1 MAIFHRKMLRG
12 ILNLSKC
19 STIPALH
26 FLLGELPLEGKI
38 HRDVFSLFFC
48 IWRNPDSKI
57 YAILKYLLETSSENS
72 RTWAIH
78 LRHISLKY
86 GLPDPSEC
94 LTKDP
99 PLKSSYKEHIQ
110 TKICAYYENCL
121 RMKAENNSSMLY
133 LNVSLTGLRGKRHP
147 ALSNIITTYEVKK
160 ARIHIKML
168 VGDYLTYETKANQSG
183 GSPHCRCCPDP
194 NQPII
199 EDLKHIL
206 VVCGAYLDI
215 RTRMLPEFY
224 DVCSKS
230 KSKLN
235 FDKIMESQ
243 ETLCQFILDPA
254 SFNLKERIHMSDPVL
269 DQLYMLSRD
278 YCFAVSSARMS
289 NLKTK
294 EQNK

>member
-1 MAIFHRKMLRG
+1 
-12 ILNLSKC
+12 
-19 STIPALH
+19 
-26 FLLGELPLEGKI
+26 
-38 HRDVFSLFFC
+38 
-48 IWRNPDSKI
+48 
-57 YAILKYLLETSSENS
+57 
-72 RTWAIH
+72 
-78 LRHISLKY
+78 
-86 GLPDPSEC
+86 
-94 LTKDP
+94 
-99 PLKSSYKEHIQ
+99 
-110 TKICAYYENCL
+110 
-121 RMKAENNSSMLY
+121 
-133 LNVSLTGLRGKRHP
+133 
-147 ALSNIITTYEVKK
+147 
-160 ARIHIKML
+160 ML

-194 NQPII
+194 HPNQLIT